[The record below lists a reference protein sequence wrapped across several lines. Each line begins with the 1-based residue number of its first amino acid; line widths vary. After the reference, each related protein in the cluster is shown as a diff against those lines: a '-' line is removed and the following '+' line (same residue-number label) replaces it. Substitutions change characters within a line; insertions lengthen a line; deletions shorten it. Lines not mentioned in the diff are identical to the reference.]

1 MKKLIMTLV
10 FVLMTTLSLFAKCD
24 WSSLK
29 LQQSNQRNV
38 YKWYVSGKVLD
49 DTCVDWMF
57 MVYDFQTKKTDTVYD
72 NRGICEVQFNVKGK
86 YKMYLKVW
94 NKCEKCDTT
103 LYREVN
109 IIQFPGAKVT
119 ITPSVNP
126 LSCKKYKFELSY
138 IKGSSVKDTC
148 MDYYLVFYSG
158 PWMAK
163 MTQSEWDNL
172 TDYQIGMEYDF
183 PDDDFLDY
191 TETRVVD
198 YTFKNSG
205 RVLMIAQWYN
215 KCVGQYTFM
224 FRKLDVCK
232 TTTKPKCDWS
242 KLGFGYGKPM
252 PCNVYKFELGSIDS
266 CISYTSYIYSFKT
279 GKWTDTFTT
288 RTFTKVFTDTGKYK
302 VYVIARNKCGGC
314 DTAYSNFVT
323 VTCQPTSGVNEV
335 IKSEPKVIGMYDMM
349 GRPVYHLRKEEILIY
364 LYDNGTTKKVLI
376 H

>member
-1 MKKLIMTLV
+1 MKKIIMLLMLLV
-10 FVLMTTLSLFAKCD
+10 SLASVNAKCD

-29 LQQSNQRNV
+29 LQQLNDRN
-38 YKWYVSGKVLD
+38 YYRWYVSGKVLD
-49 DTCVDWMF
+49 DTCVDFMF
-57 MVYDFQTKKTDTVYD
+57 MIYDFQTKKTDTLND
-72 NRGICEVQFNVKGK
+72 NRGLVDAQFNTKGK

-94 NKCEKCDTT
+94 NKCKKCDTA

-109 IIQFPGAKVT
+109 IVQFPGAKVT
-119 ITPSVNP
+119 ITPSTSN
-126 LSCKKYKFELSY
+126 CKKYTFQMSV

-148 MDYYLVFYSG
+148 MDYYLMFYSG

-163 MTQSEWDNL
+163 MSQGEWDSL

-183 PDDDFLDY
+183 PDDDFLFY
-191 TETRVVD
+191 TETM
-198 YTFKNSG
+198 TASAEFKNAG

-215 KCVGQYTFM
+215 KCVGQDTFM

-232 TTTKPKCDWS
+232 TTTKPRCNWS

-266 CISYTSYIYSFKT
+266 CITYTSYIYSFKT

-302 VYVIARNKCGGC
+302 VYVIAKNKCGGC

-323 VTCQPTSGVNEV
+323 VTCQPTSSVDLIN
-335 IKSEPKVIGMYDMM
+335 KPEPKLIGMYDMM
-349 GRPVYHLRKEEILIY
+349 GRPVYHIRENEVLIY
-364 LYDNGTTKKVLI
+364 LYNDGSTRKIIKK
-376 H
+376 

>member
-119 ITPSVNP
+119 ITPSANP

-215 KCVGQYTFM
+215 KCVGQDTFM

-302 VYVIARNKCGGC
+302 VYVIAKNKCGGC